1 MSVDSVNYSRSS
13 TLASDNALPSAAVD
27 LSELGVME
35 NNFISLMVAQIQ
47 NQDPTNPVDSSQF
60 LQQYAS
66 MSQVKS
72 MENMATLQQSSLV
85 LADNLQTLTAAG
97 LVGQEVSVNVE
108 SLELKDQPVSG
119 QFTLDHYSGKT
130 SLVLTDSN
138 GTETVIQ
145 LGEQAAGKVA
155 YTVDPVAMGL
165 KPGQY
170 SIQALNA
177 DDQRLTVEVN
187 GLVKDVRV
195 SNTGP
200 VLNIAGAGSVP
211 FYNIVE
217 FGQRS

>member
-1 MSVDSVNYSRSS
+1 MSVDSINYSRSS
-13 TLASDNALPSAAVD
+13 ALTNENALPSAAVD

-108 SLELKDQPVSG
+108 SLELNDQPVSG
-119 QFTLDHYSGKT
+119 QFTLENYSGKT
-130 SLVLTDSN
+130 SLLLTDSN

-155 YTVDPVAMGL
+155 YTVDPVALGL

-170 SIQALNA
+170 SIQAFNA

>member
-1 MSVDSVNYSRSS
+1 MSVDSINYSRSS
-13 TLASDNALPSAAVD
+13 ALTNENALPSAAVD

-108 SLELKDQPVSG
+108 SLELNDQPVNG
-119 QFTLDHYSGKT
+119 QFTLDNYSGKT
-130 SLVLTDSN
+130 SLLLTDSN

-155 YTVDPVAMGL
+155 YTVDPVALGL

-170 SIQALNA
+170 SIQAFNA

>member
-85 LADNLQTLTAAG
+85 LADNL
-97 LVGQEVSVNVE
+97 
-108 SLELKDQPVSG
+108 
-119 QFTLDHYSGKT
+119 
-130 SLVLTDSN
+130 
-138 GTETVIQ
+138 
-145 LGEQAAGKVA
+145 
-155 YTVDPVAMGL
+155 
-165 KPGQY
+165 
-170 SIQALNA
+170 
-177 DDQRLTVEVN
+177 
-187 GLVKDVRV
+187 
-195 SNTGP
+195 
-200 VLNIAGAGSVP
+200 
-211 FYNIVE
+211 
-217 FGQRS
+217 

>member
-1 MSVDSVNYSRSS
+1 MSVDSINYSRSS
-13 TLASDNALPSAAVD
+13 ALTNENALPSAAVD

-108 SLELKDQPVSG
+108 SLELNDQPVNG
-119 QFTLDHYSGKT
+119 QFTLENYSGKT
-130 SLVLTDSN
+130 SLLLTDSN

-155 YTVDPVAMGL
+155 YTVDPVALGL
-165 KPGQY
+165 KPGKY
-170 SIQALNA
+170 SIQAFNA